1 MYSKNTQNIVGAI
14 LIAVVAISSSI
25 FAGGSILVYNNSF
38 YNINFVVTTQSLA
51 QGAINPNSYNYVQAA
66 IVPAPTNSD
75 GTLKMHATDA
85 NYVTGSNVPLGTIS
99 NVMFLD
105 PAVDFDIQILDN
117 SGNVISQMNLGTS
130 LGSVVDTDPT
140 RAVYIYSNVTKDT
153 GVALPNAGGIVSF
166 WDAAHALSKPSIQ
179 KFSPVTAA

>member
-99 NVMFLD
+99 N
-105 PAVDFDIQILDN
+105 IQILDN